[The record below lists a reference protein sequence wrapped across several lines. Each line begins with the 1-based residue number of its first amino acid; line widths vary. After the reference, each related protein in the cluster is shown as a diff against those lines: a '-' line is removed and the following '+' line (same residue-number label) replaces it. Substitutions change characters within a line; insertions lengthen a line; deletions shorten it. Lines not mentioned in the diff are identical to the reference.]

1 MKNKFLS
8 IVFVLSVLC
17 AFMPLIASAAT
28 RGTCGENVT
37 WTLDDYGTLTISGT
51 GNMTRWG
58 NTGSNAH
65 SPFRDNQEIERVVI
79 EEGVTNIG
87 ARAFESCSNI
97 KKITIADSVE
107 YIGNYAFLNCSNLKK
122 ITIPNGVTSI
132 GTCAFGNCSNLENI
146 TISDS
151 VKYIYDYAFKN
162 CDNITRVTIPISITS
177 IDKNIFYE
185 CNNLKDVYY
194 NGTEEQW
201 NKISISSE
209 NDELNSATIHYKR
222 DIPLTTATITKTE
235 TSEGYTFYVEP
246 EQTYKTCYVYAA
258 AYDENGVL
266 VKMNCVPLEMSGS
279 TTISIDKTD
288 KVKSAKVFVLS
299 DMLQPVIQAQEF
311 NIE

>member
-1 MKNKFLS
+1 M
-8 IVFVLSVLC
+8 
-17 AFMPLIASAAT
+17 
-28 RGTCGENVT
+28 
-37 WTLDDYGTLTISGT
+37 
-51 GNMTRWG
+51 
-58 NTGSNAH
+58 
-65 SPFRDNQEIERVVI
+65 
-79 EEGVTNIG
+79 
-87 ARAFESCSNI
+87 
-97 KKITIADSVE
+97 
-107 YIGNYAFLNCSNLKK
+107 NCSNLKK
-122 ITIPNGVTSI
+122 IIIPNGVTSI

-235 TSEGYTFYVEP
+235 TSEGYTFYIEP

-288 KVKSAKVFVLS
+288 KVESAKVFVLS